1 MTKTACNA
9 CAFYEDHV
17 ANSASTLS
25 DSGLCRANPPVNQR
39 DADTRG
45 YWPVVKSNDWC
56 GQFATTF
63 AAE

>member
-17 ANSASTLS
+17 ASTLS

>member
-1 MTKTACNA
+1 MTHSAYNA

-25 DSGLCRANPPVNQR
+25 DSGLCRANPPVTQK
-39 DADTRG
+39 DPESRG
-45 YWPVVKSNDWC
+45 YWPVVKSSDWC
-56 GQFATTF
+56 GQYTAAF